1 MNLITGCRIALGKV
15 AGLHIALHVISC
27 LLIARVLI
35 SGLHIAL
42 LVVPCLLI
50 ARVVISGLLVAIIR
64 QLFEFAL
71 KSDHVLVLDKA
82 TKLGVSFVLH
92 DVHDLCF
99 IRSV

>member
-1 MNLITGCRIALGKV
+1 MNLITGCRIALRQV
-15 AGLHIALHVISC
+15 AGLHIALHII
-27 LLIARVLI
+27 L
-35 SGLHIAL
+35 
-42 LVVPCLLI
+42 CLLI

-92 DVHDLCF
+92 HVHDLCY